1 MIRGTTPTHHFNLPF
16 EASLVSEARV
26 IYHQWG
32 KEILRKETEDFQM
45 EGNTLSVSLSQEE
58 TFLFDCTPVI
68 LQLRVRT
75 TSGNVMNT
83 KPMTVSVDDCL
94 DSEVL

>member
-1 MIRGTTPTHHFNLPF
+1 MIRGTTPTHYFNLPF
-16 EASLVSEARV
+16 EASLVDKARV

-32 KEILRKETEDFQM
+32 KEILRKETEDFKM
-45 EGNTLSVSLSQEE
+45 EGNTISVSLTQEE

-75 TSGNVMNT
+75 TSGEVMNT
-83 KPMTVSVDDCL
+83 KMITVSSEDCL
-94 DSEVL
+94 DCEVL